1 MIVDLLKSMD
11 ASGKLFVKLSLDEDS
26 AENKSL
32 REKYAS
38 IVSAENQ
45 KSLLSPVSLFYLPHA
60 QFERLTKEI
69 IPLMEEYEREME
81 YLVVRS
87 RPVP

>member
-26 AENKSL
+26 AENKS

-45 KSLLSPVSLFYLPHA
+45 KSLLSPVSLCCLPH
-60 QFERLTKEI
+60 T
-69 IPLMEEYEREME
+69 
-81 YLVVRS
+81 
-87 RPVP
+87 

>member
-45 KSLLSPVSLFYLPHA
+45 KSLLSPVSLYRLPHA
-60 QFERLTKEI
+60 
-69 IPLMEEYEREME
+69 
-81 YLVVRS
+81 
-87 RPVP
+87 

>member
-1 MIVDLLKSMD
+1 MD

-38 IVSAENQ
+38 IASAENQ
-45 KSLLSPVSLFYLPHA
+45 KSLLSPVSLYRIPHA
-60 QFERLTKEI
+60 
-69 IPLMEEYEREME
+69 
-81 YLVVRS
+81 
-87 RPVP
+87 